1 MKEIIRSL
9 CTTCL
14 YLDDCSLNTDKTKTL
29 VCNEYVHRLDDSRE
43 LAIMVTDEM

>member
-1 MKEIIRSL
+1 MKDFIRSL

-14 YLDDCSLNTDKTKTL
+14 YLDNCSLSADKTKTL

-43 LAIMVTDEM
+43 PAIMVTDEM